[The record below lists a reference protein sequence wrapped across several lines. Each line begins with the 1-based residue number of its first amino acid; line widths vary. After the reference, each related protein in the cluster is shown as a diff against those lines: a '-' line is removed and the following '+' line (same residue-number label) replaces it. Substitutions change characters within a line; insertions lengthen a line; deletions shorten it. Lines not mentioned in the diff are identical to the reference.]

1 MALAEQRQVK
11 LAVMHLHDKFLA
23 AAPFTSEPA
32 IIDWLNKSI
41 NEANDIIFASASRS
55 VKQRGMGTTCVGVL
69 RSNERTFVFNVGD
82 SRVYA
87 LYQDSFLA
95 MTEDHSYIAD
105 LLKSGSITL
114 EEAKVHPARNMLTNA
129 LGVWDH
135 VKIDINKIREDYQAL
150 IICSDGLHGY
160 VSEETIRMVLD
171 SDRDAKAK
179 AELLINLANDMG
191 GYDNVTV
198 ILIQNEAGEGHG

>member
-1 MALAEQRQVK
+1 
-11 LAVMHLHDKFLA
+11 
-23 AAPFTSEPA
+23 
-32 IIDWLNKSI
+32 
-41 NEANDIIFASASRS
+41 
-55 VKQRGMGTTCVGVL
+55 MGTTCVGVL

>member
-1 MALAEQRQVK
+1 
-11 LAVMHLHDKFLA
+11 
-23 AAPFTSEPA
+23 
-32 IIDWLNKSI
+32 
-41 NEANDIIFASASRS
+41 
-55 VKQRGMGTTCVGVL
+55 
-69 RSNERTFVFNVGD
+69 
-82 SRVYA
+82 
-87 LYQDSFLA
+87 
-95 MTEDHSYIAD
+95 
-105 LLKSGSITL
+105 
-114 EEAKVHPARNMLTNA
+114 MLTNA

-198 ILIQNEAGEGHG
+198 ILIQNEAGEEHG